1 MIIKEYKMIISEYT
15 DLETDAET
23 DRTDRSGENTSAIE
37 MPCISKQICPLIIF
51 RITAML
57 PPTYVY
63 MPVLPSLIK
72 ELIPPWSTCY
82 VLFRL
87 QFFSK
92 KRLNITLRTI

>member
-1 MIIKEYKMIISEYT
+1 MIIKEYKMIISEHT

-23 DRTDRSGENTSAIE
+23 DNGGENTSAIE

-92 KRLNITLRTI
+92 KSLNISLRTSFI